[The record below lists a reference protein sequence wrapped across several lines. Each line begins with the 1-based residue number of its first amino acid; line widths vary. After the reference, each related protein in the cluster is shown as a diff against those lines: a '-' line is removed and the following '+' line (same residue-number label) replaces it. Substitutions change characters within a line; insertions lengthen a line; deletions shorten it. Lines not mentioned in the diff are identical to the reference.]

1 MKISRETLHQLIEN
15 KLCQAGLKREHAATV
30 AEVLVYA
37 DARGIHSHG
46 AVRVEYY
53 AERIS
58 KGGTNREPEFR
69 LEETGPC
76 SAILHADNAAGQVA
90 AKMGMEHAIKT
101 AQQNGVA
108 VVGISRM
115 GHSGAIS
122 YFVQQAARA
131 GFIGISMCQSDPMVV
146 PFGGAEIYYG
156 TNPLAFAAPGEGDEI
171 LTFDMATTV
180 QAWGKVLDARSRN
193 MLIPRIPGRSIKTVH
208 QQPIRS
214 RYMLCSPP
222 PGQKGY
228 GLMMMIDVLSGVFF
242 GLPFGRQVSSMY
254 DDLHAGRNFG
264 QLHIVINPNFFSSSE
279 LFRQHLSQTMR
290 ELNAITPAPG
300 FNQVY
305 YPGQDQDIKQR
316 KAAVEG
322 IEIVDDIYQ
331 YLISDALYN
340 TSYETKNPFAQ

>member
-193 MLIPRIPGRSIKTVH
+193 MSIPDTWAVDKN
-208 QQPIRS
+208 
-214 RYMLCSPP
+214 
-222 PGQKGY
+222 
-228 GLMMMIDVLSGVFF
+228 GVPTTD
-242 GLPFGRQVSSMY
+242 PFGRQVSSMY
-254 DDLHAGRNFG
+254 DDLHAGRNLG

>member
-108 VVGISRM
+108 VVGSQRRNLL
-115 GHSGAIS
+115 
-122 YFVQQAARA
+122 FCAAGSPRRIDWH
-131 GFIGISMCQSDPMVV
+131 FDV
-146 PFGGAEIYYG
+146 PVRSNGGAVWRRG
-156 TNPLAFAAPGEGDEI
+156 NL
-171 LTFDMATTV
+171 L
-180 QAWGKVLDARSRN
+180 R
-193 MLIPRIPGRSIKTVH
+193 H
-208 QQPIRS
+208 
-214 RYMLCSPP
+214 
-222 PGQKGY
+222 
-228 GLMMMIDVLSGVFF
+228 
-242 GLPFGRQVSSMY
+242 
-254 DDLHAGRNFG
+254 
-264 QLHIVINPNFFSSSE
+264 
-279 LFRQHLSQTMR
+279 
-290 ELNAITPAPG
+290 
-300 FNQVY
+300 
-305 YPGQDQDIKQR
+305 
-316 KAAVEG
+316 
-322 IEIVDDIYQ
+322 
-331 YLISDALYN
+331 
-340 TSYETKNPFAQ
+340 

>member
-15 KLCQAGLKREHAATV
+15 KLCRAGLKREHAATV

-131 GFIGISMCQSDPMVV
+131 GFIGISMCQSDQWWCRLAARKFTTVLTP
-146 PFGGAEIYYG
+146 
-156 TNPLAFAAPGEGDEI
+156 AFAAPGEGDEI

-193 MLIPRIPGRSIKTVH
+193 MSIPDTGRSIKTVY

-222 PGQKGY
+222 PGQKG
-228 GLMMMIDVLSGVFF
+228 M
-242 GLPFGRQVSSMY
+242 
-254 DDLHAGRNFG
+254 A
-264 QLHIVINPNFFSSSE
+264 
-279 LFRQHLSQTMR
+279 
-290 ELNAITPAPG
+290 
-300 FNQVY
+300 
-305 YPGQDQDIKQR
+305 
-316 KAAVEG
+316 
-322 IEIVDDIYQ
+322 
-331 YLISDALYN
+331 
-340 TSYETKNPFAQ
+340 

>member
-108 VVGISRM
+108 VVGISPDGSQRRNLLFCAA
-115 GHSGAIS
+115 GSPRRIDW
-122 YFVQQAARA
+122 YFA
-131 GFIGISMCQSDPMVV
+131 V
-146 PFGGAEIYYG
+146 PVRSNGGAVWRRG
-156 TNPLAFAAPGEGDEI
+156 NL
-171 LTFDMATTV
+171 L
-180 QAWGKVLDARSRN
+180 R
-193 MLIPRIPGRSIKTVH
+193 H
-208 QQPIRS
+208 
-214 RYMLCSPP
+214 
-222 PGQKGY
+222 
-228 GLMMMIDVLSGVFF
+228 
-242 GLPFGRQVSSMY
+242 
-254 DDLHAGRNFG
+254 
-264 QLHIVINPNFFSSSE
+264 
-279 LFRQHLSQTMR
+279 
-290 ELNAITPAPG
+290 
-300 FNQVY
+300 
-305 YPGQDQDIKQR
+305 
-316 KAAVEG
+316 
-322 IEIVDDIYQ
+322 
-331 YLISDALYN
+331 
-340 TSYETKNPFAQ
+340 

>member
-193 MLIPRIPGRSIKTVH
+193 MSIPDTWAVDKNGVPTTDPFAVH
-208 QQPIRS
+208 ALLPAAG
-214 RYMLCSPP
+214 P
-222 PGQKGY
+222 KGY
-228 GLMMMIDVLSGVFF
+228 GLMMMIDVLSGVLL

-254 DDLHAGRNFG
+254 DDLHAGRNLG

-290 ELNAITPAPG
+290 ELNAITPRAR
-300 FNQVY
+300 F
-305 YPGQDQDIKQR
+305 
-316 KAAVEG
+316 
-322 IEIVDDIYQ
+322 
-331 YLISDALYN
+331 
-340 TSYETKNPFAQ
+340 

>member
-156 TNPLAFAAPGEGDEI
+156 TNPWPLPRREKATRSLPLIWRLPYGHGEKCS
-171 LTFDMATTV
+171 TP
-180 QAWGKVLDARSRN
+180 ARVICLS
-193 MLIPRIPGRSIKTVH
+193 RIPGRSIKTVY

-222 PGQKGY
+222 PGQKG
-228 GLMMMIDVLSGVFF
+228 M
-242 GLPFGRQVSSMY
+242 
-254 DDLHAGRNFG
+254 A
-264 QLHIVINPNFFSSSE
+264 
-279 LFRQHLSQTMR
+279 
-290 ELNAITPAPG
+290 
-300 FNQVY
+300 
-305 YPGQDQDIKQR
+305 
-316 KAAVEG
+316 
-322 IEIVDDIYQ
+322 
-331 YLISDALYN
+331 
-340 TSYETKNPFAQ
+340 

>member
-101 AQQNGVA
+101 AQQKGVA

-131 GFIGISMCQSDPMVV
+131 GLIGISLCQSDPMVV

-193 MLIPRIPGRSIKTVH
+193 MSIPDTWAVDKNGAPTT
-208 QQPIRS
+208 
-214 RYMLCSPP
+214 
-222 PGQKGY
+222 
-228 GLMMMIDVLSGVFF
+228 D
-242 GLPFGRQVSSMY
+242 PFGRQVSSMY
-254 DDLHAGRNFG
+254 DDLHAGRNLG

-290 ELNAITPAPG
+290 ELNTITPAPG

>member
-193 MLIPRIPGRSIKTVH
+193 MSIPDTWAVDKKRCTNNRSVRGT
-208 QQPIRS
+208 
-214 RYMLCSPP
+214 CSAPRRRAKRVWP
-222 PGQKGY
+222 
-228 GLMMMIDVLSGVFF
+228 
-242 GLPFGRQVSSMY
+242 
-254 DDLHAGRNFG
+254 DD
-264 QLHIVINPNFFSSSE
+264 
-279 LFRQHLSQTMR
+279 
-290 ELNAITPAPG
+290 
-300 FNQVY
+300 
-305 YPGQDQDIKQR
+305 
-316 KAAVEG
+316 
-322 IEIVDDIYQ
+322 DD
-331 YLISDALYN
+331 
-340 TSYETKNPFAQ
+340 

>member
-156 TNPLAFAAPGEGDEI
+156 TNP
-171 LTFDMATTV
+171 
-180 QAWGKVLDARSRN
+180 
-193 MLIPRIPGRSIKTVH
+193 
-208 QQPIRS
+208 
-214 RYMLCSPP
+214 
-222 PGQKGY
+222 
-228 GLMMMIDVLSGVFF
+228 
-242 GLPFGRQVSSMY
+242 
-254 DDLHAGRNFG
+254 
-264 QLHIVINPNFFSSSE
+264 
-279 LFRQHLSQTMR
+279 
-290 ELNAITPAPG
+290 
-300 FNQVY
+300 
-305 YPGQDQDIKQR
+305 
-316 KAAVEG
+316 
-322 IEIVDDIYQ
+322 
-331 YLISDALYN
+331 ISAN
-340 TSYETKNPFAQ
+340 

>member
-76 SAILHADNAAGQVA
+76 STILHADNAAGQVA

-131 GFIGISMCQSDPMVV
+131 GLIGISMCQSDPMVV

-180 QAWGKVLDARSRN
+180 QAWGK
-193 MLIPRIPGRSIKTVH
+193 
-208 QQPIRS
+208 
-214 RYMLCSPP
+214 
-222 PGQKGY
+222 
-228 GLMMMIDVLSGVFF
+228 IDVLSGVLL

-254 DDLHAGRNFG
+254 DDLHAGRNLG